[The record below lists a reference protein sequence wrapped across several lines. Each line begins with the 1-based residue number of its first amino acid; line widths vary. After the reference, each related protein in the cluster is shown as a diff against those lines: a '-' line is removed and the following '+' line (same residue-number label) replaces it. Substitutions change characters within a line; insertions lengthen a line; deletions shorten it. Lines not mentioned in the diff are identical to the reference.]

1 MRCINLQG
9 TEISMKKGQK
19 VRILRT
25 NQIATIVE
33 VELIRKSGKVHRYCH
48 LKMDK
53 KPDLWMDASEL
64 GGLVERCRITFHDD
78 RGQEL
83 YFDVERDYR
92 KENLSVTLTGKN
104 PENLKE
110 HHGINIMM
118 AEMLCRGFKTYK

>member
-1 MRCINLQG
+1 MNKK
-9 TEISMKKGQK
+9 EISMKKGQK

-64 GGLVERCRITFHDD
+64 GGLVERCRRTFHDD

-110 HHGINIMM
+110 HHGINIIM

>member
-1 MRCINLQG
+1 MDGRF
-9 TEISMKKGQK
+9 
-19 VRILRT
+19 RT
-25 NQIATIVE
+25 GWIG
-33 VELIRKSGKVHRYCH
+33 GK
-48 LKMDK
+48 M
-53 KPDLWMDASEL
+53 PDN
-64 GGLVERCRITFHDD
+64 FHDD

>member
-1 MRCINLQG
+1 MNKK
-9 TEISMKKGQK
+9 EISMKKGQK

-110 HHGINIMM
+110 LDGINIMM